1 MATRR
6 KKPPAH
12 SVARLDLEQ
21 RRALQMLASS
31 GPSGLTEAILLSHGF
46 SIELLVGIVR
56 AELAVVAIGTVRA
69 GVSMITVV
77 RFRISDAGLKAIQD
91 A

>member
-1 MATRR
+1 MVARR
-6 KKPPAH
+6 KKPSAR
-12 SVARLDLEQ
+12 SVTRLDPEQ

-46 SIELLVGIVR
+46 SIDSLVGITR
-56 AELAVVAIGTVRA
+56 ADLAAVTIGTVHA
-69 GVSMITVV
+69 GVSMTTVV
-77 RFRISDAGLKAIQD
+77 RLRITEAGLKAIQD